1 MLLTD
6 LQSYHPARAWHVVAV
21 RCSNRFHT
29 ACAPKKAKKDAKPWL
44 TKGPRRTE
52 ASQVSGARASLW
64 SSVSHFKS
72 KKARNVNTTRD
83 VTLRQK

>member
-1 MLLTD
+1 MSLLFVAQTD
-6 LQSYHPARAWHVVAV
+6 STQPVP
-21 RCSNRFHT
+21 
-29 ACAPKKAKKDAKPWL
+29 PKKAKKDAKPWL